1 MTLKVNAILDQRLRP
16 LNDLRISVTDR
27 CNFRCGYCMP
37 RDIFGKGY
45 KFLKQNQLLTF
56 EEIQRLVAIFTEYGV
71 SKIRL
76 TGGEPLLRRDIE
88 KLVQMLAK
96 LEGIKDVAM
105 TTNAS
110 LLTRERAEQLKD
122 AGLNRLNISLDAL
135 DRDIYQRINEINVPL
150 SDVLNGI
157 EYALKAGYSSVK
169 VNMVVQ
175 KGVNH
180 TDILP
185 MARHFRNTGVILRF
199 IEFMDVG
206 NHNDWSLDQVFT
218 AAEIVAH
225 INEEFTLEPV
235 EANYHGEVAKRWRYS
250 DGAGEIGII
259 SSISQPFCGGCARAR
274 LSAIGELFTC
284 LFANAGFDLRSLL
297 RAGHDDQV
305 IANRIAQIWRRRD
318 DQYSEV
324 RSSQGGSVPN
334 ASAKRKVEMSYIG
347 G

>member
-1 MTLKVNAILDQRLRP
+1 MSLKVNAVLDQRKRP
-16 LNDLRISVTDR
+16 LHDLRISVTDR

-37 RDIFGKGY
+37 KDVFGKNY

-56 EEIQRLVAIFTEYGV
+56 EEIQRLVKIFSGFGV

-88 KLVQMLAK
+88 LLVDMLAN
-96 LEGIKDVAM
+96 LEGIGEVAM

-110 LLTRERAEQLKD
+110 LLTRQRARLLKE
-122 AGLNRLNISLDAL
+122 AGLDRLNISLDAL
-135 DRDIYQRINEINVPL
+135 DKNIYQRINEVNVPL
-150 SDVLNGI
+150 TDVLNGI
-157 EYALKAGYSSVK
+157 EYALEANYKSIK

-185 MARHFRNTGVILRF
+185 MARHFRHSGVILRF

-218 AAEIVAH
+218 AGEIVNL
-225 INEEFTLEPV
+225 IDNEFALEPL
-235 EANYHGEVAKRWRYS
+235 EANYHGEVAKRWQYV
-250 DGAGEIGII
+250 DGGGEVGVI

-274 LSAIGELFTC
+274 LSAVGELYTC
-284 LFANAGFDLRSLL
+284 LFATAGFDLRSLV
-297 RAGHDDQV
+297 RAGYDDETISQK
-305 IANRIAQIWRRRD
+305 ISQIWRQREDR
-318 DQYSEV
+318 YSEIRFSNDNKPV
-324 RSSQGGSVPN
+324 DSGARQ
-334 ASAKRKVEMSYIG
+334 KVEMSYIG